1 MSEQHTPR
9 PWEYRGAE
17 HDDWGIVRG
26 GEVGEWGMR
35 GIICQARDPK
45 VLDGE
50 VLNEHRR
57 AKTDPWEANAR
68 LIAAAPELLEALEEA
83 ADTFDK
89 FAADLREE
97 DSELHAQRIAVAELK
112 AEEAHAAIAKARG
125 AS

>member
-1 MSEQHTPR
+1 MSEQHTPK

-26 GEVGEWGMR
+26 GEVGEWGTR

-68 LIAAAPELLEALEEA
+68 LIAAAPELLEALEDFDNWFA
-83 ADTFDK
+83 TMNPDCRADRMAGRK
-89 FAADLREE
+89 VVIRARE
-97 DSELHAQRIAVAELK
+97 V
-112 AEEAHAAIAKARG
+112 IAKARG